1 MRLDSLRHRTAS
13 AWVPILAAASLLVL
27 TGCSDLL
34 TEGTAD
40 LAGVGGAAAAHS
52 VTRNATITTAF
63 GLGVTSLAM
72 SGLKSEERAVHG
84 AEQDRIAAAAG
95 GLAVGTVGTWS
106 VNHSVPIEDDERGEV
121 VVSRDIG
128 TSDLHCR
135 EIVFSVDTVANGAP
149 DRAFYTATICL
160 DGSQW
165 KWASAEPATARWGS
179 LQ

>member
-1 MRLDSLRHRTAS
+1 LVS
-13 AWVPILAAASLLVL
+13 ILATGSLLLL
-27 TGCSDLL
+27 TGCSDVL

-40 LAGVGGAAAAHS
+40 LAGVGGAVVAHA
-52 VTRNATITTAF
+52 VTHNGTVTTAI
-63 GLGVTSLAM
+63 GLGVTSLAL
-72 SGLKSEERAVHG
+72 SGVKSEERAVHG
-84 AEQDRIAAAAG
+84 IEQDRIAAAAG
-95 GLAVGTVGTWS
+95 SLAVGTVGTWS
-106 VNHSVPIEDDERGEV
+106 VRHSVPIEDDEAGEV

-128 TSDLHCR
+128 TSDLDCR
-135 EIVFSVDTVANGAP
+135 EIVFSVVTVKHGAP

>member
-1 MRLDSLRHRTAS
+1 LRRHTAS
-13 AWVPILAAASLLVL
+13 AWIAILGLGSLLL
-27 TGCSDLL
+27 LSGCSDLL

-52 VTRNATITTAF
+52 VTDNATVTTAI
-63 GLGVTSLAM
+63 GLGVTSIAM
-72 SGLKSEERAVHG
+72 AGLKSEERAVHA

-95 GLAVGTVGTWS
+95 GLAVDTVGTWS
-106 VNHSVPIEDDERGEV
+106 VSHSVPIEDDERGEV

-128 TSDLHCR
+128 TPDLHCR
-135 EIVFSVDTVANGAP
+135 EIVFSVDTMADGVPA
-149 DRAFYTATICL
+149 RAFYTATICL
-160 DGSQW
+160 DGSRW

>member
-1 MRLDSLRHRTAS
+1 M
-13 AWVPILAAASLLVL
+13 VLAAGSLLVL
-27 TGCSDLL
+27 SGCSDLL

-40 LAGVGGAAAAHS
+40 LAGVGGAAAAHA
-52 VTRNATITTAF
+52 VTKNATVTTAI
-63 GLGVTSLAM
+63 GLGVTSLAL

-84 AEQDRIAAAAG
+84 VEQDRIAEAAG
-95 GLAVGTVGTWS
+95 GLPIDTVATWS
-106 VNHSVPIEDDERGEV
+106 VNHSVPIEGDQRGEV

-135 EIVFSVDTVANGAP
+135 EIVFSVDTTEDGQPA
-149 DRAFYTATICL
+149 RSFYTATICL
-160 DGSQW
+160 DGSHW